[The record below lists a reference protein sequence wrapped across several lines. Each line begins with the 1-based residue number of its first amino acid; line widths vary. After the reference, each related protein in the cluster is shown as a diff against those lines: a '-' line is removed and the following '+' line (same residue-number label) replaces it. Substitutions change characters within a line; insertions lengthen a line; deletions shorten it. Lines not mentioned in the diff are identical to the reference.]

1 MVVKATV
8 HTKHL
13 QLIGK
18 NGEEERLVGEPTLD
32 NALELFVTETLA
44 VNGQVLLNHLCLPP
58 RVQQGRNRHLHT
70 SIVEQCKHR
79 IFIHSDYK
87 SNNFSAN
94 NNIFKLHQ

>member
-13 QLIGK
+13 QLIRK

-44 VNGQVLLNHLCLPP
+44 VNGKVLLNHLSLPP
-58 RVQQGRNRHLHT
+58 RVQQGRNCHLHRV
-70 SIVEQCKHR
+70 IVG
-79 IFIHSDYK
+79 
-87 SNNFSAN
+87 
-94 NNIFKLHQ
+94 